1 VDRRTEQRKPG
12 PEDAPAV
19 AQRASREP
27 RQRWRLT
34 FRRLAEAPAVTHREI
49 ADTWMVRLAEAGLP
63 LPRTEG
69 SRQRPPLTFAAPL
82 PLGMPVEADLADL
95 YLADRCRA
103 RDVRERLSTA
113 SPDGIEVVDLHDVWL
128 GSPAL
133 SAIAA
138 AADYRIELAGVAPEG
153 LDAAA
158 AELIAA
164 PAVIRPRQKGNA
176 TVDYD
181 LRPLLEAIDVV
192 ADRGAPLLR
201 VRTRMNP
208 ERGAGRPEE
217 VLAALAG
224 VLGRPLEAATTVRE
238 RILTVDDL
246 ELPGEETR
254 QPSGM

>member
-1 VDRRTEQRKPG
+1 MDRRTEQPK
-12 PEDAPAV
+12 APPDEAATV
-19 AQRASREP
+19 AERAPREP

-34 FRRLAEAPAVTHREI
+34 FRRLPEAPAIPHREI
-49 ADTWMVRLAEAGLP
+49 ADAWMMRLAEAGLP

-69 SRQRPPLTFAAPL
+69 SRQRPALTFAAPL

-103 RDVRERLSTA
+103 WDVRDRLAAA
-113 SPDGIEVVDLHDVWL
+113 SPGGIEVLELHDVWL

-138 AADYRIELAGVAPEG
+138 AADYRIELGGYAPEG
-153 LDAAA
+153 LKVAA

-164 PAVIRPRQKGNA
+164 PSVIRRRQKGNG

-181 LRPLLEAIDVV
+181 LRPLLESIDLV

-201 VRTRMNP
+201 VRTRINP

-217 VLAALAG
+217 VLAALAD
-224 VLGRPLEAATTVRE
+224 VLGRPVQATSTVRE
-238 RILTVDDL
+238 RILTTDDI
-246 ELPGEETR
+246 EASSQRSPD
-254 QPSGM
+254 